1 MTMPNVIYNG
11 PGNWPDADKLMA
23 NYNYLENLAV
33 GNTTFKNR
41 LINGAMKIDQRN
53 AGASVTQNTTGVYPA
68 DRWLLLGNVAS
79 KLTGQKIVGS
89 SPPPGFDSYIKITSA
104 SAYSAG
110 AGEYFTLSQAIEGFN
125 ICDFCFGSV
134 SAKYL
139 TLSFLVRSSL
149 TGNFSGSIQNSGHT
163 RSYPFQY
170 SISAANTWEY
180 KTVTF
185 SGEQTGTWLTD
196 NGAGLL
202 LIFDMGSGTNYLGG
216 GIGWNVNDYRGISGS
231 VPLVGTNAATW
242 SLTGVQLEVGTLAT
256 SFETRDIGR
265 ELDLCRRYYE
275 KSYDQGT
282 IPGTATP
289 ASGISFRANGT
300 SHIHDVALRVI
311 KRANPTV
318 TLYSSSTGSSG
329 AWRDTD
335 NNADR
340 TAGADY
346 IGDNRFRVGLTA
358 TVNTASM
365 CGHFTASAEL

>member
-1 MTMPNVIYNG
+1 MTMPYTLYNG
-11 PGNWPDADKLMA
+11 AGNWPDADKLMA

-79 KLTGQKIVGS
+79 KLTAQKIVGS
-89 SPPPGFDSYIKITSA
+89 SPPPGFDSYIKITS
-104 SAYSAG
+104 SSSYSPG
-110 AGEYFTLSQAIEGFN
+110 AGEYFTFSQAIEGFN
-125 ICDFCFGSV
+125 ICDFCFGSG

-149 TGNFSGSIQNSGHT
+149 TGNFSGAIQNSGHT
-163 RSYPFQY
+163 RSHPFQY
-170 SISAANTWEY
+170 SINAPNTWEY

-196 NGAGLL
+196 NGPGLI

-231 VPLVGTNAATW
+231 VKLVGTNAATL

-256 SFETRDIGR
+256 TFEARNISD
-265 ELDLCRRYYE
+265 ELKICQRYYE
-275 KSYDQGT
+275 KSYAVGT
-282 IPGTATP
+282 VP
-289 ASGISFRANGT
+289 ASVTNSGVVLGSRQNGGFDLWT
-300 SHIHDVALRVI
+300 PFRVI
-311 KRANPTV
+311 KNASPTMVYYSPQTGASGKVRNYATSDDEVASNPNV
-318 TLYSSSTGSSG
+318 SDSSFYVEGT
-329 AWRDTD
+329 
-335 NNADR
+335 
-340 TAGADY
+340 
-346 IGDNRFRVGLTA
+346 TA
-358 TVNTASM
+358 TV
-365 CGHFTASAEL
+365 GHRIGVHFTAEAEI